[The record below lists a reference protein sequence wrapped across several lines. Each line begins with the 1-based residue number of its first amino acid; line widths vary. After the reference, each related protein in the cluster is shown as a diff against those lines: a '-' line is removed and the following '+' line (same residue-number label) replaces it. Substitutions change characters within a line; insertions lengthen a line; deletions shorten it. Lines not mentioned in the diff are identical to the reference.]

1 MPKVNQK
8 TAELKTKCVETF
20 ERGHGGSLSPP
31 TRERLD
37 RELALV
43 ERLGRVEDF
52 LAAVVVGRFA
62 DENDIPLRLAGAGS
76 SSFAAFCLDL
86 TQVDP
91 IRHRLV
97 IERFLG
103 SRADEPIPFCL
114 EVEANHLADVWDF
127 AVSQCGAN
135 LVDERFQ
142 FSKMSADAAI
152 PHVVARLLRNKGRQF
167 RLATIPTDDQRTFE
181 LIQAG
186 DTSGIFQLNGATT
199 TKRLTELVPKTI
211 EDLAFAAAL
220 ESMATGHDGTIG
232 QLVDNGIIATCPDEF
247 GPQLGEFMES
257 TRRLILFQEQIMS
270 LLGRFGHIDLSEGYR
285 FVKAAAKQRTETFAA
300 YADRFIESAT
310 KQANREAAEELY
322 RQIWRAG
329 RYARCKAHYVANAMT
344 TYQAVFLKAHYPDG
358 FAEAVRLAA
367 VTGP

>member
-1 MPKVNQK
+1 MLKVNQK
-8 TAELKTKCVETF
+8 TAELEAICVETF
-20 ERGHGGSLSPP
+20 ERRHGVSLSPLS
-31 TRERLD
+31 RERLD
-37 RELALV
+37 RELASV

-62 DENDIPLRLAGAGS
+62 GENDIPLSLAGAGC
-76 SSFAAFCLDL
+76 SSFAAFCLNL
-86 TQVDP
+86 TPVDP

-97 IERFLG
+97 SERFLG
-103 SRADEPIPFCL
+103 STADEPIPFCL
-114 EVEANHLADVWDF
+114 EVEERHLAEVRDF
-127 AVSQCGAN
+127 AVGQCGAN
-135 LVDERFQ
+135 LIDEYFRF
-142 FSKMSADAAI
+142 STMSVDAAI

-167 RLATIPTDDQRTFE
+167 RLATIPTDDQRTIE

-186 DTSGIFQLNGATT
+186 DTAGIFRLNGATT
-199 TKRLTELVPKTI
+199 TKRLTELVPRTI

-220 ESMATGHDGTIG
+220 ESIATGHDGTIG
-232 QLVDNGIIATCPDEF
+232 QLVDNGTIATCPGEF

-257 TRRLILFQEQIMS
+257 TCGLILFQEQIMS

-310 KQANREAAEELY
+310 KQTNREAAGELY
-322 RQIWRAG
+322 RQVWRAG
-329 RYARCKAHYVANAMT
+329 RYACCQAHYVANAMT
-344 TYQAVFLKAHYPDG
+344 TYQAAFLKAHFPDE
-358 FAEAVRLAA
+358 FEEAVRLAA